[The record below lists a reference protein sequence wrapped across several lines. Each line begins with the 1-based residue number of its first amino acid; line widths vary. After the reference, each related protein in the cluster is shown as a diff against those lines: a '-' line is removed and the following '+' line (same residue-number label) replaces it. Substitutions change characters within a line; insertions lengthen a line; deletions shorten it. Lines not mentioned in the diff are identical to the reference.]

1 LKKDMAKLLL
11 SVFLAGIFFIIPSP
25 LGLEVAG
32 WHLLGIFV
40 ATILALVLQP
50 MPEAVILI
58 FAITA
63 AGTLVVPLQELLVG
77 YTDTTL
83 WLIVVAVMISIGL
96 KKSGLVKRVGLL
108 LISKFG
114 TTSLRLGY
122 ILSFMDFILATS
134 TPAAPARGGGIVFPL
149 AEGVIEACNSKPGIT
164 SQRIGSYMTVLLYMV
179 CMITGSIFMT
189 GMGPNLLNVKLAQQ
203 MIGIQVTWSMWSIAA
218 LPSVMG
224 VILIPYLIYKV
235 YTPELKSLETVR
247 DEAIQELK
255 TLGKMT
261 TSEYLAGS
269 IFLMIFFLWATGA
282 VTHIDATVVSF
293 LGISLMFLCRIITWK
308 DIVESREVWSMLMWF
323 GGILGL
329 SIGLSHT
336 GFFSWF
342 TIFLKQ
348 LVPIHGLGTYT
359 VLIIIALLATIPH
372 YFFASLVAYVA
383 AFAPLIFSLIAA
395 TDVPRYPAFF
405 LVAYLMVISSTLTH
419 YGNGLGPLLF
429 GKGYVDKKTWWLIGL
444 MVTIFFSVLYLVVG
458 PVYWKI
464 IGIWY

>member
-1 LKKDMAKLLL
+1 MKKEMVKFLL
-11 SVFLAGIFFIIPSP
+11 SVLLAGIFFVIPSP
-25 LGLEVAG
+25 PDLKVAG
-32 WHLLGIFV
+32 WHLFGIFA

-58 FAITA
+58 LAITA
-63 AGTLVVPLQELLVG
+63 GGIFVVPLQELLIG
-77 YTDTTL
+77 YTDSTL

-96 KKSGLVKRVGLL
+96 KKSGLAKRVGLL

-122 ILSFMDFILATS
+122 ILSFMDFVLATS

-164 SQRIGSYMTVLLYMV
+164 SRRIGSYMTVLLYMV

-203 MIGIQVTWSMWSIAA
+203 MLGIQITWSMWALAA
-218 LPSVMG
+218 LPGVMG
-224 VILIPYLIYKV
+224 LIFIPYLIYKV
-235 YTPELKSLETVR
+235 YPPELTNLESVR
-247 DEAIQELK
+247 QEAIQELK
-255 TLGKMT
+255 VLGKIT

-269 IFLMIFFLWATGA
+269 IFLIIFSLWATGS
-282 VTHIDATVVSF
+282 VTHIDATLVSF
-293 LGISLMFLCRIITWK
+293 IGISLMLLCRIIAWK
-308 DIVESREVWSMLMWF
+308 DIAESKEVWSMLMWF
-323 GGILGL
+323 GAILGL
-329 SIGLSHT
+329 SMSLSHT
-336 GFFSWF
+336 GFFSWL

-348 LVPIHGLGTYT
+348 LLPIQGLGTYT
-359 VLIIIALLATIPH
+359 VLVIIAFLATIPH
-372 YFFASLVAYVA
+372 YLFASLVAYVA

-429 GKGYVDKKTWWLIGL
+429 SKGYVDKKTWWLIGL
-444 MVTIFFSVLYLVVG
+444 MVTLFFSILYLVVG